1 MKTQFEEFEFE
12 SMSAKAPPVLAPL
25 HPHVPL
31 RVVPA
36 RAHGLRAKLVIVF
49 RPASAEAEAVRSLR
63 TQVQLR
69 WFQKGPRLL
78 AVTAPHAR
86 HGSTLLT
93 ANLAIA
99 FAQAGQRTL
108 LLDANLRR
116 PRQRLLF
123 GLQPALGLVDL
134 LQGRGALKSAPTPI
148 ESLPNLWILG
158 ADEAPANPQGLLTHP
173 SFMHLTESLQAL
185 YDVVLI
191 DTPPVLEH
199 ADAQIVAALA
209 RGCLVVMRR
218 AKTRVVE
225 LERMRDVLQTDGT
238 TVVGATLYG

>member
-1 MKTQFEEFEFE
+1 MKSQFEELEP
-12 SMSAKAPPVLAPL
+12 MSADGPPILAAA

-31 RVVPA
+31 RVVGA
-36 RAHGLRAKLVIVF
+36 REHGLKAKLVIVF
-49 RPASAEAEAVRSLR
+49 RPDGPEAEAVRSARAQL
-63 TQVQLR
+63 QLR
-69 WFQKGPRLL
+69 WFQKGARML
-78 AVTAPHAR
+78 AVTEPHAR
-86 HGSTLLT
+86 QGSTLLT

-108 LLDANLRR
+108 VLDANLRC

-123 GLQPALGLVDL
+123 GLKPALGLVDL
-134 LQGRGALKSAPTPI
+134 LQGRGSFKSAPTPL
-148 ESLPNLWILG
+148 ESLPNLWVLG
-158 ADEAPANPQGLLTHP
+158 ADAPPANPQGLLAHA

-209 RGCLVVMRR
+209 RGSLIVVRR
-218 AKTRVVE
+218 GKTRVAEV
-225 LERMRDVLQTDGT
+225 ERMRDLLQTDGT
-238 TVVGATLYG
+238 TVVGTMLYG

>member
-1 MKTQFEEFEFE
+1 MKTHFEEFEFE
-12 SMSAKAPPVLAPL
+12 SMSAEAPPVLVPP

-31 RVVPA
+31 RVVRA
-36 RAHGLRAKLVIVF
+36 REHGLRARLVIVF
-49 RPASAEAEAVRSLR
+49 RPDGAEAEAVRSLR
-63 TQVQLR
+63 TQLQLR
-69 WFQKGPRLL
+69 WFQKGPRML

-86 HGSTLLT
+86 HGCTLLT

-108 LLDANLRR
+108 VLDANLRR

-123 GLQPALGLVDL
+123 GLKPALGLVDL
-134 LQGRGALKSAPTPI
+134 LRGRGALKSAPTPI
-148 ESLPNLWILG
+148 ESLPNLWVLG
-158 ADEAPANPQGLLTHP
+158 ADAAPANPQGLLAQAG
-173 SFMHLTESLQAL
+173 FAHLAESLQAL

-199 ADAQIVAALA
+199 ADAQVVAALA

-218 AKTRVVE
+218 GETRIAAV
-225 LERMRDVLQTDGT
+225 ERMRDVLQTDGT
-238 TVVGATLYG
+238 TIVGATLCG